1 MSKSQILKIVA
12 MIVAVAAL
20 VCVFAACVDTDKAA
34 TIKEYQVQEA
44 EFDVGD
50 TFTKASITITALL
63 TDDSVRT
70 LKSDLV
76 VFPNNYKETLKLERS
91 EENGTEVWKFTKAGT
106 YNITVNYLGDNIEV
120 TIVVK

>member
-20 VCVFAACVDTDKAA
+20 VCMFAACVDTDKTA

-50 TFTKASITITALL
+50 TFTKASITIKALL
-63 TDDSVRT
+63 TDETVKT
-70 LKSDLV
+70 LNSDLV
-76 VFPNNYKETLKLERS
+76 VFPSDYRDTLKLAK
-91 EENGTEVWKFTKAGT
+91 EENNGTEVWKFTKTGT
-106 YNITVNYLGDNIEV
+106 YNITVNYLGDNIAVE
-120 TIVVK
+120 IVVK